1 MLYRRHLRI
10 KVLQALYAWYIS
22 GSDDLT
28 KAEKQLLKS
37 IDLLYDL
44 FIYQISLLVEVK
56 RFAETRSEENKQKF
70 YPTAE
75 DLNPNMKFVENKVTA
90 LIEQNRDFRKQEER
104 LKINWAE
111 ETELIRKIYN
121 ALRKFPPYIKY
132 MKNPHRSLEE
142 DKRLFIQITD
152 QLLSEF
158 DLLKSFYEEK
168 NIYFVD
174 GYDIVNILLIKFFE
188 TINKKFNEHAPLPS
202 LYKQESNKKN
212 EDREFVRT
220 LFKETILKDEE
231 NTKILAAKTSTWD
244 YDRIP
249 KMDIILLKM
258 AIVELKEMET
268 IPVKVTLNEYI
279 ELSKYFSAAKSKTFV
294 NGVLDKLIREFR
306 DDGKIKK
313 SGRGLIE
320 GN

>member
-56 RFAETRSEENKQKF
+56 RFAEIRIEENKQKF
-70 YPTAE
+70 YPTDE
-75 DLNPNMKFVENKVTA
+75 DLNPNLKFIQNRVIS
-90 LIEQNRDFRKQEER
+90 LIEKNRDFQKQEER
-104 LKINWAE
+104 LKINWVDE
-111 ETELIRKIYN
+111 RDLIRKIYN
-121 ALRKFPPYIKY
+121 ALRKFPPYLKY
-132 MKNPHRSLEE
+132 MKNPGRSLEE
-142 DKRLFIQITD
+142 DKKLFIQITD
-152 QLLSEF
+152 QLLSDI

-188 TINKKFNEHAPLPS
+188 TINKNFTEITPLPG
-202 LYKQESNKKN
+202 LYKQDKNGNN
-212 EDREFVRT
+212 EDREFVRK
-220 LFKETILKDEE
+220 LFRKTILKDEE
-231 NTKILAAKTSTWD
+231 NTRILAAKTSTWD

-258 AIVELKEMET
+258 AIVELQEMET

-294 NGVLDKLIREFR
+294 NGVLDKLIREFNEE
-306 DDGKIKK
+306 GKIVKT
-313 SGRGLIE
+313 GRGLI
-320 GN
+320 G

>member
-44 FIYQISLLVEVK
+44 FIYQVSLLVELK
-56 RFAETRSEENKQKF
+56 RFAETRIGENKQKF
-70 YPTAE
+70 YPTEE

-104 LKINWAE
+104 LKINWID
-111 ETELIRKIYN
+111 ETDLIRRIYN
-121 ALRKFPPYIKY
+121 ALREFPPYIKY
-132 MKNPHRSLEE
+132 MKNPQRSLEE
-142 DKRLFIQITD
+142 DKKLFIQITD

-188 TINKKFNEHAPLPS
+188 TINKHFNEHTPLPT
-202 LYKQESNKKN
+202 LYKQEKNGKN

-220 LFKETILKDEE
+220 LFKKTILKDKE
-231 NTKILAAKTSTWD
+231 NTEILAAKTSTWD

-258 AIVELKEMET
+258 AIVELQEMET
-268 IPVKVTLNEYI
+268 VPVKVTLNEYI

-306 DDGKIKK
+306 EDGRINK
-313 SGRGLIE
+313 SGRGLID